1 MTVRES
7 LASALFAAGMATR
20 SRTAWRRLMA
30 AAESPQEAQHRAL
43 RAILFELQDTQ
54 LGRSLG
60 YHRMRGLD
68 EFRTGVPIH
77 DYEALRPHIDR
88 QIETGLPIVTAE
100 RPTMYARTSGTTG
113 KPKLIPVTTSV
124 IRSLKRAQRAMAYV
138 QHCAFD
144 AFRGR
149 VLALAGAVREETLSD
164 GTPAGAATGLIYQST
179 SPLIRAKYVLP
190 AEVFEIEDYELRYAV
205 MARIAVQYADVSVIA
220 TANPSTILRLIH
232 EIETDLPWIVDEIA
246 HGGSHLTG
254 RIAPDRAAAIATAF
268 SAAPDRAPHLRALIK
283 RGGALAIGDLW
294 PDLRAVM
301 TWLGGGC
308 AVAAE
313 AVREKLPPAARMIDA
328 GYVASEV
335 RGTIV
340 VDAERGLALPLLDDV
355 FFEFVPVDDWNA
367 GRRDTLLLHELG
379 QDSDK
384 GRNQGR
390 DYHILVTTLAGLAR
404 YHMND
409 VVRVTGT
416 IGATPTLAFLRKGRG
431 VTNITGEKLAEDQV
445 NLAVGTI
452 LAQTGLRAPFYVLV
466 ADAAAARYTA
476 YIETGAISRQT
487 AETLADRLDAELRSL
502 NIEYDTKR
510 GSGRLKPLLLVA
522 LSDGAERAYRA
533 HCVGQGQREAQFK
546 VLTLQNSD
554 EFGFDVTPH
563 IVDQNSERA
572 NANPH
577 R

>member
-7 LASALFAAGMATR
+7 IASALFAAGMATL
-20 SRTAWRRLMA
+20 SSAAWRRLMA
-30 AAESPQEAQHRAL
+30 VAESPQEAQHRAL

-60 YHRMRGLD
+60 YHRMRDID
-68 EFRTGVPIH
+68 EFRKAVPIH

-113 KPKLIPVTTSV
+113 KPKLIPVTTGV
-124 IRSLKRAQRAMAYV
+124 IASLKRAQRAMAYV
-138 QHCAFD
+138 QHRAFD

-149 VLALAGAVREETLSD
+149 VLGLAGAVREETLSD

-232 EIETDLPWIVDEIA
+232 EIETDLPWMVAEVA
-246 HGGSHLTG
+246 HGGSHLTDKL
-254 RIAPDRAAAIATAF
+254 APGHAAAIAAVF
-268 SAAPDRAPHLRALIK
+268 GAAPERAPHLQALIK
-283 RGGALAIGDLW
+283 RGGPLAIGDLW

-313 AVREKLPPAARMIDA
+313 AVRQTLPPAARMIDA

-367 GRRDTLLLHELG
+367 GQRDTLLLHEL
-379 QDSDK
+379 DD
-384 GRNQGR
+384 GR

-404 YHMND
+404 YDMND
-409 VVRVTGT
+409 VVRVTGR

-445 NLAVGTI
+445 NLAVGKI

-466 ADAAAARYTA
+466 ADAPTARYTA
-476 YIETGAISRQT
+476 YIETGPVSRQT
-487 AETLADRLDAELRSL
+487 AETLAERLDEELRTL
-502 NIEYDTKR
+502 NIEYDSKR
-510 GSGRLKPLLLVA
+510 GSGRLKPLRLVT

-554 EFGFDVTPH
+554 EFGFDVKPH
-563 IVDQNSERA
+563 IVNQISERA
-572 NANPH
+572 DANP
-577 R
+577 RR